1 MMTPDHLLTVERVA
15 REHHDLVAALLYRY
29 LSELG
34 ASTDYPYLHLY
45 WQEAGRTP
53 YLFRVGD
60 NVAGFALVRNIER
73 GLHEIAEFWVE
84 PRHRRR
90 GAGGRP
96 PWRSSKRIQASGLS
110 QAILAMLEPSCFGV
124 TPLRG
129 FVLTLRLPTIVA
141 HPCIVFGLQQML
153 VTLCCESRLRRPLSA
168 NVKRHTIQHHIPFA
182 ILCLNSSTVTT
193 YR

>member
-15 REHHDLVAALLYRY
+15 REYHDLVAALLYRY

-60 NVAGFALVRNIER
+60 IVAGFALVRNIER

-84 PRHRRR
+84 PRYRRR
-90 GAGGRP
+90 GAGR
-96 PWRSSKRIQASGLS
+96 A
-110 QAILAMLEPSCFGV
+110 AALALFQ
-124 TPLRG
+124 
-129 FVLTLRLPTIVA
+129 A
-141 HPCIVFGLQQML
+141 HPGEWSVASYPGNVGAELFWRNATAGFRPHIAPSHDRGASVYRFRSPADAGN
-153 VTLCCESRLRRPLSA
+153 TLLRESASPSA
-168 NVKRHTIQHHIPFA
+168 ER
-182 ILCLNSSTVTT
+182 
-193 YR
+193 

>member
-1 MMTPDHLLTVERVA
+1 MMTPDHVVSVERVA
-15 REHHDLVAALLYRY
+15 QEHHDLVAALLYRY

-90 GAGGRP
+90 GAGR
-96 PWRSSKRIQASGLS
+96 A
-110 QAILAMLEPSCFGV
+110 AALALFQ
-124 TPLRG
+124 
-129 FVLTLRLPTIVA
+129 A
-141 HPCIVFGLQQML
+141 HPGELFWRNATAGFRPHIAPSHDRGASVYRFRSPADAGN
-153 VTLCCESRLRRPLSA
+153 TLLRESASPSA
-168 NVKRHTIQHHIPFA
+168 DR
-182 ILCLNSSTVTT
+182 
-193 YR
+193 